1 MFLVDTNIL
10 IYAANSAAPEHAVAR
25 EFLETCR
32 TSSETWLATWSIFYE
47 FLRVSTH
54 PAVLPRPLSLAEAW
68 SFLQAVAAS
77 PTFQLLGETERHG
90 EIISDLARR
99 QPRTRGN
106 HVHDFHIAALMLEH
120 GVREI
125 RTADADFHRFRFLR
139 VSNPVEG
146 GA

>member
-10 IYAANSAAPEHAVAR
+10 VYAANRAAPEHAAAHA
-25 EFLETCR
+25 FLETCR
-32 TSSETWLATWSIFYE
+32 TGSEIWLATWSIFYE

-54 PAVLPRPLSLAEAW
+54 PAVLPRPLALTEAW

-90 EIISDLARR
+90 EIVSELARR
-99 QPRTRGN
+99 RPSVRGN

-125 RTADADFHRFRFLR
+125 RTADADFHRFRFLQ

-146 GA
+146 T

>member
-10 IYAANSAAPEHAVAR
+10 VYAANRAAPEHEAAQ

-32 TSSETWLATWSIFYE
+32 AGSEIWLATWSIFYE
-47 FLRVSTH
+47 FLRVATH
-54 PAVLPRPLSLAEAW
+54 PAVIPRPLALTEAW

-90 EIISDLARR
+90 EIISELARR
-99 QPRTRGN
+99 QPRTCGN

-125 RTADADFHRFRFLR
+125 RTADADFHRFRFLQ

-146 GA
+146 A